1 MAAVTLTTL
10 EQVPAPLYEAGVA
23 ALPDILGGP
32 TLIHLPGRHAQPLF
46 VSVLLHGNE
55 VTGLHAIQ
63 QVLRKYRNAALPR
76 ALSILIGNV
85 AAARHE
91 LRRLE
96 GQPDYNRVW
105 PGGQSTTAP
114 DLVSGRTSEAS
125 RASDSAR
132 GPADVRDVR
141 MPRRPGMAGSGL
153 DPIGDASDSA
163 EAAIMAEVVAQMRA
177 RSVFASVD
185 VHNNTGLN
193 PHYACVNRLDRP
205 FLHLATL
212 FSRIVVH
219 FTEPAGVQ
227 SAAFAPLCPAV
238 TIECGKP
245 GSAGSDAHAAEFIDA
260 ALHLAE
266 FPRHEVAA
274 HDIDLYHTVATVKVP
289 EEVTMS
295 FDGSPADLEF
305 VADLDHLNFRELAP
319 GAPLARVRVGCH
331 TPVAVPDGN
340 GGNRWREYLAL
351 RDGWLVLDRALMPS
365 MLTRDARVVRQDCL
379 CYLMERLALPR

>member
-10 EQVPAPLYEAGVA
+10 EQVPAPLYEAAVTSLA
-23 ALPDILGGP
+23 DILGGP

-63 QVLRKYRNAALPR
+63 QVLRKYRNAPLPR

-91 LRRLE
+91 VRRLE
-96 GQPDYNRVW
+96 DQPDYNRVW
-105 PGGQSTTAP
+105 PGGQSATAP
-114 DLVSGRTSEAS
+114 SLA
-125 RASDSAR
+125 
-132 GPADVRDVR
+132 
-141 MPRRPGMAGSGL
+141 RRPRL
-153 DPIGDASDSA
+153 DPIGDATDSA

-177 RSVFASVD
+177 RSVFASID

-193 PHYACVNRLDRP
+193 PHYACVNRLDRR
-205 FLHLATL
+205 FLSLATL
-212 FSRIVVH
+212 FSRTVVH

-238 TIECGKP
+238 TVECGKP
-245 GSAGSDAHAAEFIDA
+245 GSAGSATHAAEFIDA
-260 ALHLAE
+260 TLHLAE
-266 FPRHEVAA
+266 FPHHDVAA

-289 EEVTMS
+289 DAVTMS
-295 FDGSPADLEF
+295 FDGLPADLEF

-319 GAPLARVRVGCH
+319 GAALARVRIGCH

-340 GGNRWREYLAL
+340 GGNRWREFLAV

-365 MLTRDARVVRQDCL
+365 MLTCDARVVRQDCL